1 MMLPS
6 RKALTPRN
14 WETLVATSDAKSCS
28 GAATAESTIAG
39 NGTIVA
45 RRRNGNV
52 RVLRLGMPQKVH
64 TRPERRSTKEM
75 RLRKN
80 SAASLPR
87 MKRRQAAPVSRRP
100 HESDAD
106 GLEKVMC
113 RRDRKSVL

>member
-14 WETLVATSDAKSCS
+14 WETEVATSDAKSCN

-45 RRRNGNV
+45 KRRKGKV
-52 RVLRLGMPQKVH
+52 SVLRRGMPQKVH
-64 TRPERRSTKEM
+64 TRPASRMTKEM

-106 GLEKVMC
+106 GLEKVIC
-113 RRDRKSVL
+113 RRSQAM